1 MEARGRR
8 TRERRRFRRAR
19 TQAATTATGRCGGRA
34 CEAAGR
40 GRGRHAHAYE
50 SGGTLR
56 GTRRAAVP
64 AHQRRPARRMATSKR
79 PAMSFQTPYRESP
92 LMNGLQGSLG
102 DSQALPRTNEFQAF
116 ANMLRRRKWI
126 VVVVML
132 FGGANA
138 FAYAS
143 LQKNVYQASALM
155 RVDTAGGAGISYSD
169 QINASIA
176 LAKTFVVEIT
186 NGGFIQ
192 QAAKSLKTTPGNL
205 SSRVS
210 ASVVTDAPLIRIR
223 VTGASPKAARTLAQN
238 YANYSVAAIK
248 AQYVAGA
255 KEQVGALQAQ
265 SDTLSNRIH
274 KLVARQNVSTAAAS
288 AQLDDQIAALR
299 NSRSQLAQQIAIA
312 LADGGRQST
321 SVQLAAPATGGGT
334 PISPRLTFDVIL
346 GLLVGLLAGVLLAWV
361 RDQLDR
367 SIHDLDEVEQGTR
380 HPVLA
385 TVPLVRDHLDGQNG
399 VLANAY
405 DVLRVSAGIVAGN
418 GASRAQV
425 IAITSAREG
434 EGKSSTVI
442 GLGRSLVRSGR
453 RVLLIDADLRRAGLS
468 HQLDLV
474 GQAGLTEVLLDTSD
488 FSSAVVPGAGD
499 IPDVLPAGAGD
510 SSPPTLLDSTAFEE
524 LLDHARRRYDTIVI
538 DTPPSRQIADGI
550 VVASKSDAVIL
561 VVRLGVVRRDD
572 LSAIVA
578 RLSSPSFR
586 LLGEVVYGAGDEREY
601 GYS

>member
-1 MEARGRR
+1 MSL
-8 TRERRRFRRAR
+8 
-19 TQAATTATGRCGGRA
+19 Q
-34 CEAAGR
+34 
-40 GRGRHAHAYE
+40 
-50 SGGTLR
+50 
-56 GTRRAAVP
+56 
-64 AHQRRPARRMATSKR
+64 TS
-79 PAMSFQTPYRESP
+79 YREPATMAGQQPQTS
-92 LMNGLQGSLG
+92 G
-102 DSQALPRTNEFQAF
+102 DGDAPVRTNEFLAF
-116 ANMLRRRKWI
+116 ATMLRRRKWI
-126 VVVVML
+126 VIIVTL
-132 FGGANA
+132 LGGINA

-143 LQKNVYQASALM
+143 LQKNVYQASVLM
-155 RVDTAGGAGISYSD
+155 RVETSANAGSSYSD

-176 LAKTFVVEIT
+176 LAKTFVVEIS

-192 QAAKSLKTTPGNL
+192 QAATKLKTTPFNI

-210 ASVVTDAPLIRIR
+210 AGTVTDAPLIRIN
-223 VTGASPKAARTLAQN
+223 VTGDTPKSARLLAQAYST
-238 YANYSVAAIK
+238 YAVSAIK
-248 AQYVAGA
+248 AQYLANA
-255 KEQVGALQAQ
+255 KEQAGGLQAQ
-265 SDTLSNRIH
+265 SDTLSARIR
-274 KLVARQNVSTAAAS
+274 KLVARKAISDETTS

-299 NSRSQLAQQIAIA
+299 SSRTQLAQQIAQA

-321 SVQLAAPATGGGT
+321 SVQLAAPATAGSS
-334 PISPRLTFDVIL
+334 PISPRLAFDVVL
-346 GLLVGLLAGVLLAWV
+346 GILVGLLAGILLAWI

-367 SIHDLDEVEQGTR
+367 SIHDLEEVERGT
-380 HPVLA
+380 HKPVLA
-385 TVPLVRDHLDGQNG
+385 TVPLVRDPHNSENG
-399 VLANAY
+399 VLANAF
-405 DVLRVSAGIVAGN
+405 DVMRVSAGIIAGS
-418 GASRAQV
+418 GVGRAQV
-425 IAITSAREG
+425 VTITSAREG

-468 HQLDLV
+468 HKLDLV

-488 FSSAVVPGAGD
+488 FASSVVPGHGD

>member
-1 MEARGRR
+1 
-8 TRERRRFRRAR
+8 
-19 TQAATTATGRCGGRA
+19 
-34 CEAAGR
+34 
-40 GRGRHAHAYE
+40 
-50 SGGTLR
+50 
-56 GTRRAAVP
+56 
-64 AHQRRPARRMATSKR
+64 
-79 PAMSFQTPYRESP
+79 MSFQTPYRESP
-92 LMNGLQGSLG
+92 TTNGLQAFVGE
-102 DSQALPRTNEFQAF
+102 SQALPRTNEFQAF

-126 VVVVML
+126 LIVVML

-155 RVDTAGGAGISYSD
+155 RVDTASGAGISYSD

-192 QAAKSLKTTPGNL
+192 QAAKSLRTTPGNIG
-205 SSRVS
+205 SRVS
-210 ASVVTDAPLIRIR
+210 ASVVTDAPLIRIQ
-223 VTGASPKAARTLAQN
+223 VTGATPKAARTLAQS

-248 AQYVAGA
+248 AQYIAGS
-255 KEQVGALQAQ
+255 KEQVGALQFQ
-265 SDTLSNRIH
+265 SDALTNRIH
-274 KLVARQNVSTAAAS
+274 RLVVRQGAAS
-288 AQLDDQIAALR
+288 DAQVADQIAALR
-299 NSRSQLAQQIAIA
+299 NSRTQLAQQIAIA
-312 LADGGRQST
+312 LADGGRQSA
-321 SVQLAAPATGGGT
+321 SVRLAAPATGGGT
-334 PISPRLTFDVIL
+334 PISPRLSFDVIL

-385 TVPLVRDHLDGQNG
+385 TVPLVRDHLDANNG

-405 DVLRVSAGIVAGN
+405 DVLRVSAGIVAGG

-425 IAITSAREG
+425 VAITSAREG

-453 RVLLIDADLRRAGLS
+453 RVLLIDADLRRAGLT
-468 HQLDLV
+468 HQLEMV
-474 GQAGLTEVLLDTSD
+474 RQHGLTEVLRDGSD
-488 FSSAVVPGAGD
+488 LGSAIVAGYD
-499 IPDVLPAGAGD
+499 DMPDVLPAGEGD
-510 SSPPTLLDSTAFEE
+510 SSPPTLLDSLAFEE
-524 LLDHARRRYDTIVI
+524 MLDRVRQRYDTIVI

-550 VVASKSDAVIL
+550 VIASKCDAVIL
-561 VVRLGVVRRDD
+561 VVRLGLVRRDD

-578 RLSSPSFR
+578 RLASPSFR

>member
-1 MEARGRR
+1 MSL
-8 TRERRRFRRAR
+8 
-19 TQAATTATGRCGGRA
+19 Q
-34 CEAAGR
+34 
-40 GRGRHAHAYE
+40 
-50 SGGTLR
+50 
-56 GTRRAAVP
+56 
-64 AHQRRPARRMATSKR
+64 TS
-79 PAMSFQTPYRESP
+79 YREP
-92 LMNGLQGSLG
+92 ATANGQQHLTQQDG
-102 DSQALPRTNEFQAF
+102 QPPARTNEFLAF
-116 ANMLRRRKWI
+116 ATMLRRRKWI
-126 VVVVML
+126 VIIVTL
-132 FGGANA
+132 LGGINA
-138 FAYAS
+138 FVYAS

-155 RVDTAGGAGISYSD
+155 RVETTGTTGSSYSD

-186 NGGFIQ
+186 NGGFVQ
-192 QAAKSLKTTPGNL
+192 QAAVKLKTTPFTI

-210 ASVVTDAPLIRIR
+210 AGVVTDAPLIRIK
-223 VTGASPKAARTLAQN
+223 VKGETPKAARALAQSYSA
-238 YANYSVAAIK
+238 YAVSAIK
-248 AQYVAGA
+248 AQYLANAREQAAG
-255 KEQVGALQAQ
+255 LQAQ
-265 SDTLSNRIH
+265 SDTLSARIRR
-274 KLVARQNVSTAAAS
+274 LVTRRGLNDATIA

-299 NSRSQLAQQIAIA
+299 SSRSQLAQQIAQA

-321 SVQLAAPATGGGT
+321 SVQLTAPATAGLS
-334 PISPRLTFDVIL
+334 PISPRLTFDVVL
-346 GLLVGLLAGVLLAWV
+346 GILVGLLAGVLLAWI

-367 SIHDLDEVEQGTR
+367 SIHDLDEVEQGT
-380 HPVLA
+380 HKPVLA
-385 TVPLVRDHLDGQNG
+385 TVPLVRDPLNTSNG
-399 VLANAY
+399 VLANAF
-405 DVLRVSAGIVAGN
+405 DVLRVSAGIIAGS
-418 GASRAQV
+418 GVGRAQV
-425 IAITSAREG
+425 VAVTSAREG

-468 HQLDLV
+468 HQLDLT
-474 GQAGLTEVLLDTSD
+474 GQPGLTEVLLDTSD
-488 FSSAVVPGAGD
+488 FGSSVVPGSGD

-510 SSPPTLLDSTAFEE
+510 ASPPTLLDSVAFEE

-550 VVASKSDAVIL
+550 VIASKSDAVIL

>member
-1 MEARGRR
+1 M
-8 TRERRRFRRAR
+8 TSQ
-19 TQAATTATGRCGGRA
+19 TQ
-34 CEAAGR
+34 
-40 GRGRHAHAYE
+40 
-50 SGGTLR
+50 
-56 GTRRAAVP
+56 
-64 AHQRRPARRMATSKR
+64 
-79 PAMSFQTPYRESP
+79 YREAP
-92 LMNGLQGSLG
+92 AMNGLQMPMHEG
-102 DSQALPRTNEFQAF
+102 QPPARTNEFQAF
-116 ANMLRRRKWI
+116 ASMLRRRKWI
-126 VVVVML
+126 VILVTI
-132 FGGANA
+132 FGAANA

-155 RVDTAGGAGISYSD
+155 RVETAGGPGISYTD

-192 QAAKSLKTTPGNL
+192 QAAKKLDTTQYTI

-210 ASVVTDAPLIRIR
+210 AGVVTDAPLIRIS
-223 VTGASPKAARTLAQN
+223 VTGSSPKAARTLAQSYSD
-238 YANYSVAAIK
+238 YAVSAIK
-248 AQYVAGA
+248 AQYLASA
-255 KEQVGALQAQ
+255 KEQVAGLQSQ
-265 SDTLSNRIH
+265 SDTLSARIRN
-274 KLVARQNVSTAAAS
+274 LVSRKSVSDATTS
-288 AQLDDQIAALR
+288 AQLDDQIASLR
-299 NSRSQLAQQIAIA
+299 SSRAQLAQQIALA

-321 SVQLAAPATGGGT
+321 SVQLAAPATAGAS

-346 GLLVGLLAGVLLAWV
+346 GVLVGLLAGVLLAWV

-380 HPVLA
+380 KPVLA
-385 TVPLVRDHLDGQNG
+385 TVPLVRDPLNSENG

-405 DVLRVSAGIVAGN
+405 DVLRVSAGIIAGS
-418 GASRAQV
+418 GVGRAQV
-425 IAITSAREG
+425 VAITSAREG

-468 HQLDLV
+468 HQLKLV
-474 GQAGLTEVLLDTSD
+474 GQRGLTEVLRDDGD
-488 FSSAVVPGAGD
+488 FTFSIVPGVGD
-499 IPDVLPAGAGD
+499 MPDVLPAGEGD
-510 SSPPTLLDSTAFEE
+510 SSPPTLLDSLAFEE
-524 LLDHARRRYDTIVI
+524 MLDQARRRYDTIVI

-550 VVASKSDAVIL
+550 VIASKSDAVIL
-561 VVRLGVVRRDD
+561 VVRLGLVRRDD
-572 LSAIVA
+572 LNAIVA

>member
-1 MEARGRR
+1 
-8 TRERRRFRRAR
+8 
-19 TQAATTATGRCGGRA
+19 
-34 CEAAGR
+34 
-40 GRGRHAHAYE
+40 
-50 SGGTLR
+50 
-56 GTRRAAVP
+56 
-64 AHQRRPARRMATSKR
+64 
-79 PAMSFQTPYRESP
+79 MSFQTPYREAP

-102 DSQALPRTNEFQAF
+102 ESQAPPRTNEFQAF

-126 VVVVML
+126 VIIVML

-192 QAAKSLKTTPGNL
+192 QAAKSLKTTPGNIG
-205 SSRVS
+205 SRVS
-210 ASVVTDAPLIRIR
+210 ASVVADAPLIRIR
-223 VTGASPKAARTLAQN
+223 VTGSSPKAARTLAQS

-265 SDTLSNRIH
+265 SDVLSNRIH
-274 KLVARQNVSTAAAS
+274 KLVARQNVSTAGAS

-367 SIHDLDEVEQGTR
+367 SIHDLDEVEQATH

-405 DVLRVSAGIVAGN
+405 DVLRVSAGIVAGS

-468 HQLDLV
+468 HQLAMV
-474 GQAGLTEVLLDTSD
+474 GQRGLTEVLRDGSD
-488 FSSAVVPGAGD
+488 LGSAIVAGYD
-499 IPDVLPAGAGD
+499 DMPDVLPAGEGD
-510 SSPPTLLDSTAFEE
+510 ASPPTLLDSLAFEE
-524 LLDHARRRYDTIVI
+524 LLERARLRYETIVI

-550 VVASKSDAVIL
+550 VIAAKCDAVIL
-561 VVRLGVVRRDD
+561 VARLGLVRRDD

-578 RLSSPSFR
+578 RLASPSFR
-586 LLGEVVYGAGDEREY
+586 MLGAVVYGAGDEREY

>member
-1 MEARGRR
+1 MSLQTSYREPPTMAGHQQLTPGDGEA
-8 TRERRRFRRAR
+8 
-19 TQAATTATGRCGGRA
+19 
-34 CEAAGR
+34 
-40 GRGRHAHAYE
+40 
-50 SGGTLR
+50 
-56 GTRRAAVP
+56 
-64 AHQRRPARRMATSKR
+64 PAR
-79 PAMSFQTPYRESP
+79 
-92 LMNGLQGSLG
+92 N
-102 DSQALPRTNEFQAF
+102 NEFLAF
-116 ANMLRRRKWI
+116 ATMLRRRKWI
-126 VVVVML
+126 VVIVTL
-132 FGGANA
+132 LGGINA

-143 LQKNVYQASALM
+143 LQKNVYQASVLM
-155 RVDTAGGAGISYSD
+155 RVETAGTTGSSYSD

-176 LAKTFVVEIT
+176 LAKTFVVEIS

-192 QAAKSLKTTPGNL
+192 QAAVKLKTTPFNIG
-205 SSRVS
+205 SRVS
-210 ASVVTDAPLIRIR
+210 AGVVTDAPLIRIK
-223 VTGASPKAARTLAQN
+223 VTGQTPKSARTLAQSYST
-238 YANYSVAAIK
+238 YAVAAIK
-248 AQYVAGA
+248 AQYIANA
-255 KEQVGALQAQ
+255 KEQAGGLQAQ
-265 SDTLSNRIH
+265 SDTLSARIRR
-274 KLVARQNVSTAAAS
+274 LVARRSSSDATTA

-299 NSRSQLAQQIAIA
+299 SSRSQLSQQIAQA

-321 SVQLAAPATGGGT
+321 SVQLAAPATAGGS
-334 PISPRLTFDVIL
+334 PISPRLTFDVVL
-346 GLLVGLLAGVLLAWV
+346 GILVGLLAGVLLAWI

-367 SIHDLDEVEQGTR
+367 SIHDLEEVERGTR
-380 HPVLA
+380 KPVLA
-385 TVPLVRDHLDGQNG
+385 TVPLVRDPHNADNG
-399 VLANAY
+399 VLANAF
-405 DVLRVSAGIVAGN
+405 DVLRVSAGIIAGS
-418 GASRAQV
+418 GVGRAQV
-425 IAITSAREG
+425 VAVTSAREG
-434 EGKSSTVI
+434 EGKSSTAI

-468 HQLDLV
+468 HKLDLI

-488 FSSAVVPGAGD
+488 FPSSVVAGTGD

>member
-1 MEARGRR
+1 
-8 TRERRRFRRAR
+8 
-19 TQAATTATGRCGGRA
+19 
-34 CEAAGR
+34 
-40 GRGRHAHAYE
+40 
-50 SGGTLR
+50 
-56 GTRRAAVP
+56 
-64 AHQRRPARRMATSKR
+64 
-79 PAMSFQTPYRESP
+79 MSFQTPYRESP

-126 VVVVML
+126 VIVVML

-205 SSRVS
+205 GSRVS

-223 VTGASPKAARTLAQN
+223 VTGASPKAARTLAQS

-265 SDTLSNRIH
+265 SDSLSNRIH

-453 RVLLIDADLRRAGLS
+453 RVLLIDADLRR
-468 HQLDLV
+468 
-474 GQAGLTEVLLDTSD
+474 SD
-488 FSSAVVPGAGD
+488 
-499 IPDVLPAGAGD
+499 
-510 SSPPTLLDSTAFEE
+510 
-524 LLDHARRRYDTIVI
+524 
-538 DTPPSRQIADGI
+538 
-550 VVASKSDAVIL
+550 K
-561 VVRLGVVRRDD
+561 RLR
-572 LSAIVA
+572 SN
-578 RLSSPSFR
+578 
-586 LLGEVVYGAGDEREY
+586 
-601 GYS
+601 